1 MIMIIILVTIR
12 SRRDDKTNHPST
24 SLGSPHWPV
33 SLLKTFFLGH
43 VASRGPPARMHED
56 GDDDGDDDNIENY
69 QDGDDDDVGNDQDGD
84 DDGDVDHVDLDVYY
98 DMTLEYF
105 EVEKKIRT
113 WCCNLC
119 LTYL

>member
-56 GDDDGDDDNIENY
+56 GDDDDDNVENNQYGDDDA
-69 QDGDDDDVGNDQDGD
+69 
-84 DDGDVDHVDLDVYY
+84 DVDHVDLDANY
-98 DMTLEYF
+98 DKALE
-105 EVEKKIRT
+105 
-113 WCCNLC
+113 
-119 LTYL
+119 